1 MVIKIGII
9 GYKNHAARLLSILE
23 KKPGVIINFIYHPTK
38 SLTDSRFT
46 NNFSDLFNC
55 DAIMIASPN
64 HTHFE
69 YIRKLL
75 NNDFV
80 GYIFCEKP
88 PVTSL
93 DDFNKLEKIPLEHK
107 NKIFFNFNLRF
118 SKLSEEIKKQINS
131 QHIGKIIYINIIS
144 SKGLAFKKEY
154 LGSWRADGEK
164 NIHNILDTVSIHYI
178 DMLNLHFGN
187 IKKSTYI
194 PSLISKNGT
203 SYDTNQLLL
212 QYDNS
217 VIASIFNSYATPHIN
232 EILIIGT
239 NGFLTIRN
247 DKLQI
252 YSPRDTFDSKG
263 FFTNPPLFQNTDF
276 VIEDDIENSLSNSID
291 FFLSCVKGRKTIDAV
306 HFNTSLA
313 TTSLI
318 LQLEQNFL

>member
-1 MVIKIGII
+1 MVIKVGII

-23 KKPGVIINFIYHPTK
+23 KKPNVTINSIYHPTK
-38 SLTDSRFT
+38 SLADDRFT
-46 NNFSDLFNC
+46 NNFSDLYNG
-55 DAIMIASPN
+55 DAVIIASPN
-64 HTHFE
+64 YTHFE
-69 YIRKLL
+69 YIQKLL
-75 NNDFV
+75 DNDFL

-93 DDFNKLEKIPLEHK
+93 VDLNKLEKLSSK
-107 NKIFFNFNLRF
+107 YKKKIFFNFNLRF

-131 QHIGKIIYINIIS
+131 QHIGRITYISIIS
-144 SKGLAFKKEY
+144 AKGLAFKKEY

-164 NIHNILDTVSIHYI
+164 NIHNILDTVTIHYI

-187 IKKSTYI
+187 IKKSTYTA
-194 PSLISKNGT
+194 SLISKNGT

-217 VIASIFNSYATPHIN
+217 VIASIFNSYATPYIN

-276 VIEDDIENSLSNSID
+276 VIEDDMENSLSNTID
-291 FFLSCVKGRKTIDAV
+291 FFLSCVKGRRTIDEV